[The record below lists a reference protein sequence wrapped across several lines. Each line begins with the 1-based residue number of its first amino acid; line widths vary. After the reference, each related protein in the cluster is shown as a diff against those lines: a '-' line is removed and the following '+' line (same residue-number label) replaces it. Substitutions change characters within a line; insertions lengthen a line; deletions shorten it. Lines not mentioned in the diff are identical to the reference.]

1 MGQADFRPGQPGA
14 DVGATAATAAA
25 ELADADRKVRI
36 VSSDTLLSGHGALA
50 IRHKQAIYFLRETR
64 FGKLILTK

>member
-1 MGQADFRPGQPGA
+1 MREADFRPGQPGA
-14 DVGATAATAAA
+14 DVDATAAA

-36 VSSDTLLSGHGALA
+36 ISSDALLSGRGALA
-50 IRHKQAIYFLRETR
+50 IRHKQAIYYLRETR

>member
-1 MGQADFRPGQPGA
+1 MREANFQPGPPGA
-14 DVGATAATAAA
+14 DVDATAAA

-36 VSSDTLLSGHGALA
+36 VSSDALLSGRGALA
-50 IRHKQAIYFLRETR
+50 IRHKQAIYYLRETR

>member
-14 DVGATAATAAA
+14 DVGATAAA